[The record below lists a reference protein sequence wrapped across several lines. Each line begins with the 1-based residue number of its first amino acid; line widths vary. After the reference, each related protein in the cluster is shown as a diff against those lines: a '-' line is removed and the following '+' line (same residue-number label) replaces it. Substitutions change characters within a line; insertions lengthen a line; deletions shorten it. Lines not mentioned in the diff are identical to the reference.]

1 MEQYLAL
8 IGDLKGS
15 RQIADREQAQRDIRR
30 ALDEVS
36 GLFPGLIVSRLTLTL
51 GDEFQALLHPGAQV
65 TRLLDELE
73 RRLAKYPFRLGLGYG
88 GISTAIDPELSIG
101 ADGPCY
107 WHAREAIGWVH
118 DNSAGGRYRVAVRGF
133 GPLRDELLDGLFQTT
148 DALKHSWTALQRH
161 TFDQLLAHGIYS
173 DSFEQNVFARSIG
186 ISDSSLTKRLS
197 AGDIKLY
204 LRTRVLIGRA
214 MEAWHHAAE

>member
-1 MEQYLAL
+1 MAQYLAL

-15 RQIADREQAQRDIRR
+15 RRIAQRDQAQQDIRR
-30 ALDEVS
+30 ALDEVND
-36 GLFPGLIVSRLTLTL
+36 LFPGLIVTRLTLTL
-51 GDEFQALLHPGAQV
+51 GDEFQALLRPDAQV
-65 TRLLDELE
+65 PRLLDELE
-73 RRLAKYPFRLGLGYG
+73 LRLHAYPFRLGLGYG
-88 GISTAIDPELSIG
+88 GISTDIDPNLSIG

-118 DNSAGGRYRVAVRGF
+118 DNSAGGKYRLAVRGF
-133 GPLRDELLDGLFQTT
+133 GDLPDELLNALLQTT
-148 DALKHSWTALQRH
+148 DAIKHGWTALQRQ
-161 TFDQLLAHGIYS
+161 TFDALLRHGIYS

-204 LRTRVLIGRA
+204 LKTRLLIGRA
-214 MEAWHHAAE
+214 MEAWHADA